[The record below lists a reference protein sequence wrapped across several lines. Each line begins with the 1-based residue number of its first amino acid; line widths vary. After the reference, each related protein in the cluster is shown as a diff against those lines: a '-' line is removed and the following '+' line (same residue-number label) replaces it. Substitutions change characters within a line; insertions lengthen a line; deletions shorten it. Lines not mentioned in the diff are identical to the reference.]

1 MNAWRLIKTV
11 KDWPV
16 ASQQAARRNALMAST
31 ALTRLRIERAEIDAF
46 VDAAAARHEVR
57 ANRAAAAQLA

>member
-1 MNAWRLIKTV
+1 MNAWNILKKVR
-11 KDWPV
+11 DWPV
-16 ASQQAARRNALMAST
+16 TSQQAARRNALVATT

-46 VDAAAARHEVR
+46 VEAAAARHEVR